1 MRMTFVRLLAV
12 LALASAPLI
21 GGTIGAAADSSSA
34 PTVAISE
41 QAQFIG
47 FSCSFFFGCGTT
59 IVAQVS
65 VSCSG
70 GGSAGISV
78 RVNQAQ
84 TATQGSGNASVL
96 CDGSKHLVAVSVRS
110 FSFFGGGG
118 YQLGDAF
125 AFAQACQFFPTFQ
138 CGADSKNIKIV
149 L

>member
-1 MRMTFVRLLAV
+1 MRMNFVRLVAV
-12 LALASAPLI
+12 LAFASAPLI
-21 GGTIGAAADSSSA
+21 GGSIGAAADSNSA
-34 PTVAISE
+34 PTVAISQ

-47 FSCSFFFGCGTT
+47 SSPFCCGGST

-70 GGSAGISV
+70 GGSAGVSV
-78 RVNQAQ
+78 QVNQAL
-84 TATQGSGNASVL
+84 TGATGSGSANVL
-96 CDGSKHLVAVSVRS
+96 CDGSKHLVGVSVTS

-125 AFAQACQFFPTFQ
+125 AIAQACQFFPTFQ

>member
-34 PTVAISE
+34 PKVAISE

-47 FSCSFFFGCGTT
+47 FSCSFGCGST
-59 IVAQVS
+59 IIAQVR
-65 VSCSG
+65 VSCDG
-70 GGSAGISV
+70 GGFAGLSV
-78 RVNQAQ
+78 QVNQAL
-84 TATQGSGNASVL
+84 TTVTQGFGFANVV
-96 CDGSKHLVAVSVRS
+96 CDGSKHLVGVSVVG
-110 FSFFGGGG
+110 FSPFFGGG

-125 AFAQACQFFPTFQ
+125 AIATACGGFTSFACTT
-138 CGADSKNIKIV
+138 DTRNIKIV